1 LSREFV
7 LTTLL
12 VPQGMTKITMHF
24 PYQRWGPASRL

>member
-1 LSREFV
+1 MSGSQGKLSREFV

-24 PYQRWGPASRL
+24 PYQR